1 MNNAIRIPL
10 TLELGQMNNQLE
22 EMRKKLREIKP
33 DTVAYKQL
41 EKTLKKAEQDMARVS
56 ASSQKSFTN
65 TTDVEKYS
73 RQFEDLV
80 SNVKSFWST
89 LLDIDGSQL
98 NLIDTDEIIR
108 AKEELHIL
116 AENLRF
122 IESKKIGVIK
132 DGKLGTRFDESE
144 NVQKAAE
151 EIGVELTPEV
161 KLDTLR
167 TKISIELK
175 EIEKQFNAAIE
186 EATSIDDA
194 KKAMV
199 GSERATKNT
208 ISSALSKVE
217 GEISSEDIENILI
230 NNLGLTDVAVR
241 DAIDKIGDG
250 KDIPIQDLI
259 DKIYTNALAAL
270 DRHAT
275 SQSEITANLASKK
288 NILSTAQLEVG
299 QASVNIGG
307 EKGSF
312 QREVDILKV
321 QLKELYAELAREKGI
336 LEDIEQNF
344 QEAGAAGQSG
354 TQKMAQGMQQ
364 VGEASERAK
373 KLANMKDA
381 IKSWMG
387 FSSVINIARDALRN
401 AYQHI
406 VELDKVMTEIAVVT
420 DMTQAQL
427 WDQIS
432 TYSEIAQ
439 QYGATTEGVYQ
450 VSQLYYQQ
458 GLQTADVMKLTE
470 ETLKMAKIAGIEYK
484 DATDYMTVAIRG
496 FKMEMTDAQRVVD
509 VYSHI
514 AAITA
519 SDTEELAVA
528 MSKTA
533 SSAEAVGS
541 SFENTTAMIA
551 LMVETTREAPENIG
565 SALKSII
572 SRYGEMTSDPTK
584 LVDSEGEEMNLNKVD
599 KALKSVGITLQD
611 ANGQFRNFDEVIL
624 ELSSKWD
631 TIDTNTQRYIATVMA
646 RQHWSYK
653 TSLIAGTLVNI
664 LLLSEYV
671 ARSNVQGIVIR

>member
-1 MNNAIRIPL
+1 MNTAVRIPL
-10 TLELGQMNNQLE
+10 TLELGQMNSQLE

-122 IESKKIGVIK
+122 IESKKIGIIK

-186 EATSIDDA
+186 EATSIDEA

-217 GEISSEDIENILI
+217 GEISSKDIENILI
-230 NNLGLTDVAVR
+230 NSLGLTDVAVR
-241 DAIDKIGDG
+241 DAINKIGDG

-270 DRHAT
+270 DRHDT

-307 EKGSF
+307 EKGNT
-312 QREVDILKV
+312 QREIDILKA

-387 FSSVINIARDALRN
+387 FSSVINIGRDALRS

-406 VELDKVMTEIAVVT
+406 VNLDKAMTEIAVVT

-427 WDQIS
+427 WDQIGA
-432 TYSEIAQ
+432 YSSMAQ
-439 QYGATTEGVYQ
+439 QYGATTEGVYR

-458 GLQTADVMKLTE
+458 GLQTAEVMKLTE

-496 FKMEMTDAQRVVD
+496 FKMEMSEAQRVVD

-551 LMVETTREAPENIG
+551 LMVNFLP
-565 SALKSII
+565 LII
-572 SRYGEMTSDPTK
+572 EK
-584 LVDSEGEEMNLNKVD
+584 L
-599 KALKSVGITLQD
+599 
-611 ANGQFRNFDEVIL
+611 
-624 ELSSKWD
+624 
-631 TIDTNTQRYIATVMA
+631 Y
-646 RQHWSYK
+646 
-653 TSLIAGTLVNI
+653 
-664 LLLSEYV
+664 
-671 ARSNVQGIVIR
+671 

>member
-1 MNNAIRIPL
+1 MSTAIRIPL
-10 TLELGQMNNQLE
+10 TLELGQMNSQLE

-33 DTVAYKQL
+33 DTAAYKQL
-41 EKTLKKAEQDMARVS
+41 ERTLKKAEQDMAKVS
-56 ASSQKSFTN
+56 ASSQKGFTN

-73 RQFEDLV
+73 HQFEDLV

-89 LLDIDGSQL
+89 LLDIDGGQL
-98 NLIDTDEIIR
+98 KLIDTDEIIR

-122 IESKKIGVIK
+122 IESKKIGIIK

-151 EIGVELTPEV
+151 EIGIELTPEV

-167 TKISIELK
+167 TKIGVELK
-175 EIEKQFNAAIE
+175 EIERQFNAAIA
-186 EATSIDDA
+186 EAASIDDA
-194 KKAMV
+194 KEAMV
-199 GSERATKNT
+199 SSERVTKNT

-217 GEISSEDIENILI
+217 EEISSEDIKNILI
-230 NNLGLTDVAVR
+230 NDLGLTDVAVR

-270 DRHAT
+270 DRHSA
-275 SQSEITANLASKK
+275 SQSEITADLAYKK

-299 QASVNIGG
+299 QAFVNIGG
-307 EKGSF
+307 EKGNT
-312 QREVDILKV
+312 QREIDILKT

-336 LEDIEQNF
+336 LEDVEQNF
-344 QEAGAAGQSG
+344 QEAGTAGQSG
-354 TQKMAQGMQQ
+354 TQKIAQGMQQ

-373 KLANMKDA
+373 RMTNMKDA

-387 FSSVINIARDALRN
+387 FSSVINIGRDALRS

-406 VELDKVMTEIAVVT
+406 VNLDKAMTEIAVVT

-432 TYSEIAQ
+432 AYSSMAQ
-439 QYGATTEGVYQ
+439 QYGATTEGVYR

-458 GLQTADVMKLTE
+458 GLQTAEVMKLTE

-496 FKMEMTDAQRVVD
+496 FKMEMSDAQRVVD

-551 LMVETTREAPENIG
+551 LMVETTR
-565 SALKSII
+565 
-572 SRYGEMTSDPTK
+572 
-584 LVDSEGEEMNLNKVD
+584 
-599 KALKSVGITLQD
+599 
-611 ANGQFRNFDEVIL
+611 
-624 ELSSKWD
+624 
-631 TIDTNTQRYIATVMA
+631 
-646 RQHWSYK
+646 
-653 TSLIAGTLVNI
+653 
-664 LLLSEYV
+664 
-671 ARSNVQGIVIR
+671 

>member
-1 MNNAIRIPL
+1 MNTAVRIPL
-10 TLELGQMNNQLE
+10 TLELGQMNSQLE

-65 TTDVEKYS
+65 TTDAEKYS

-122 IESKKIGVIK
+122 IESKKIGIIK

-186 EATSIDDA
+186 EATSIDEA

-217 GEISSEDIENILI
+217 GEISSKDIENILI
-230 NNLGLTDVAVR
+230 NSLGLTDVAVR
-241 DAIDKIGDG
+241 DAINKIGDG

-270 DRHAT
+270 DRHDT

-307 EKGSF
+307 EKGNT
-312 QREVDILKV
+312 QREIDILKA

-387 FSSVINIARDALRN
+387 FSSVINIGRDALRS

-406 VELDKVMTEIAVVT
+406 VNLDKAMTEIAVVT

-427 WDQIS
+427 WDQIGA
-432 TYSEIAQ
+432 YSSMAQ
-439 QYGATTEGVYQ
+439 QYGATTEGVYR

-458 GLQTADVMKLTE
+458 GLQTAEVMKLTE

-496 FKMEMTDAQRVVD
+496 FKMEMSEAQRVVD

-551 LMVETTREAPENIG
+551 LMVNFLP
-565 SALKSII
+565 LII
-572 SRYGEMTSDPTK
+572 EK
-584 LVDSEGEEMNLNKVD
+584 L
-599 KALKSVGITLQD
+599 
-611 ANGQFRNFDEVIL
+611 
-624 ELSSKWD
+624 
-631 TIDTNTQRYIATVMA
+631 Y
-646 RQHWSYK
+646 
-653 TSLIAGTLVNI
+653 
-664 LLLSEYV
+664 
-671 ARSNVQGIVIR
+671 